1 MIIYDKLKVMT
12 DDEVMELGR
21 GNMVLMYI
29 RDNNNIEANNNT
41 VLGVFVKRHNG

>member
-1 MIIYDKLKVMT
+1 MIIYNRPKIIT

-29 RDNNNIEANNNT
+29 RDINNIEANNNT
-41 VLGVFVKRHNG
+41 VLGVL